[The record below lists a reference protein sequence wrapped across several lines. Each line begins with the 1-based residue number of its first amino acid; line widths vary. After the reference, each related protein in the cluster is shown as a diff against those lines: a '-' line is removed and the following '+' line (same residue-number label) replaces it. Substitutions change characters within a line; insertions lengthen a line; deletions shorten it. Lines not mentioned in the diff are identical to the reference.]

1 MLETYAYKARDKAGN
16 VLDGKVEAES
26 QELVVARLK
35 EMGFIPVSVTRS
47 KRSLAKTEIKIPG
60 LTDRITPKDVAV
72 FCRQFATMIS
82 SGLTLL
88 RALNIL
94 VVQAENPNFQKTLQ
108 QVKVDIERGSSLSVA
123 LSKHPKVFDHLF
135 VAMVRSGESGGVLDE
150 VLMRLSNTLEKQ
162 VEIRR
167 KMKSAMTYPVAVL
180 ILVVLILTAMM
191 IFVIPTFKKIFA
203 SLHGQLPLPTRILM
217 AVSHIFVA
225 YLPLVV
231 LFYIGATVGFI
242 RFRRSKRG
250 REFLDRLI
258 LRIPIFG
265 KLAHKYAIVRFSRT
279 LASLLRSGV
288 PILNS
293 LSITAEAAGNVKM
306 VEAVADIEVG
316 VKQGEP
322 LARRMAMHSIFPP
335 MVTQMVS
342 VGEETGGVDDMLD
355 KVASF
360 YESEVEAM
368 VASLSSLLEPVLI
381 VILGSVVGSMV
392 ISLYLPMFNVY
403 KLIN

>member
-1 MLETYAYKARDKAGN
+1 
-16 VLDGKVEAES
+16 
-26 QELVVARLK
+26 
-35 EMGFIPVSVTRS
+35 
-47 KRSLAKTEIKIPG
+47 
-60 LTDRITPKDVAV
+60 
-72 FCRQFATMIS
+72 
-82 SGLTLL
+82 
-88 RALNIL
+88 
-94 VVQAENPNFQKTLQ
+94 
-108 QVKVDIERGSSLSVA
+108 
-123 LSKHPKVFDHLF
+123 
-135 VAMVRSGESGGVLDE
+135 LDE
-150 VLMRLSNTLEKQ
+150 VLLRLSNTLEKQ

-180 ILVVLILTAMM
+180 VLVILILTAMM

-225 YLPLVV
+225 YLPLVI
-231 LFYIGATVGFI
+231 LFYIGATIGFI

-250 REFLDRLI
+250 REILDRLV
-258 LRIPIFG
+258 LKIPIFG
-265 KLAHKYAIVRFSRT
+265 KLAHKYAVVRFSRT

-306 VEAVADIEVG
+306 VEAVSDIGTG

-322 LARRMAMHSIFPP
+322 LARRMALHSIFPP

-381 VILGSVVGSMV
+381 VVLGSVVGSMV

>member
-1 MLETYAYKARDKAGN
+1 METYVYKARDKTGH
-16 VLDGKVEAES
+16 VLDGKVEADS
-26 QELVVARLK
+26 QELVVERLR
-35 EMGFIPVSVTRS
+35 EMGYMPISVSRS
-47 KRSLAKTEIKIPG
+47 KGSLASTEIKIPG
-60 LTDRITPKDVAV
+60 LTDRITAKDVAV

-94 VVQAENPNFQKTLQ
+94 VVQTENPNFKKVLG
-108 QVKVDIERGSSLSVA
+108 QVRTDIERGSSLSGA
-123 LSKHPKVFDHLF
+123 IAKHPKVFDHLF
-135 VAMVRSGESGGVLDE
+135 VAMVKSGESGGVLDE
-150 VLMRLSNTLEKQ
+150 VLLRLSTTLEKQ

-167 KMKSAMTYPVAVL
+167 KMKSAMTYPISVL
-180 ILVVLILTAMM
+180 VLVLVILTAMM
-191 IFVIPTFKKIFA
+191 IFVIPTFQKIFA
-203 SLHGQLPLPTRILM
+203 QLHGKLPLPTRILL
-217 AVSHIFVA
+217 AVSHLFVA
-225 YLPLVV
+225 YLPLVLLLYV
-231 LFYIGATVGFI
+231 GIVIGFI

-250 REFLDRLI
+250 REILDRLV
-258 LRIPIFG
+258 LRVPIFG
-265 KLAHKYAIVRFSRT
+265 RLAHKYAIVRFART

-293 LSITAEAAGNVKM
+293 LSITAEAAGNIKM
-306 VEAVADIEVG
+306 VEAIVDVETG
-316 VKQGEP
+316 VKQGESM
-322 LARRMAMHSIFPP
+322 ARRMAMHDIFPP
-335 MVTQMVS
+335 MVTQMIS
-342 VGEETGGVDDMLD
+342 VGEETGGVDEMLD

-392 ISLYLPMFNVY
+392 ISLYLPMFDVY